1 MRWTSRALSAC
12 ARAVARGE
20 TSTVT
25 SRVVASTSSR
35 AWSADWARAHAATAA
50 HAGARASA
58 WNLSREF
65 ARATTTVEA
74 TRAQIDRGERWDI
87 VRRARATLA
96 RDGATK
102 GKRSGT
108 YGLGD
113 SIFKQRGEQKKSG
126 GAGDGGRGKGAS
138 VMVEN
143 ANVERDDV
151 EGRSQSEGED
161 EMSAY
166 DYTLPVRAY
175 YVGSTIDVRALA
187 KQMPAYR
194 FLQHGI

>member
-20 TSTVT
+20 TSTLT

-50 HAGARASA
+50 HAGARTSA

-65 ARATTTVEA
+65 ARATTTAKA

-108 YGLGD
+108 YGFCLLYT
-113 SIFKQRGEQKKSG
+113 SPSP
-126 GAGDGGRGKGAS
+126 
-138 VMVEN
+138 
-143 ANVERDDV
+143 RD
-151 EGRSQSEGED
+151 
-161 EMSAY
+161 
-166 DYTLPVRAY
+166 
-175 YVGSTIDVRALA
+175 
-187 KQMPAYR
+187 
-194 FLQHGI
+194 

>member
-1 MRWTSRALSAC
+1 M
-12 ARAVARGE
+12 
-20 TSTVT
+20 T

-50 HAGARASA
+50 HARARASA

-102 GKRSGT
+102 GKRSGDARV
-108 YGLGD
+108 GIPSL
-113 SIFKQRGEQKKSG
+113 SNEASKRKAEVRGTVGE
-126 GAGDGGRGKGAS
+126 GKG
-138 VMVEN
+138 
-143 ANVERDDV
+143 ERH
-151 EGRSQSEGED
+151 GRERKC
-161 EMSAY
+161 
-166 DYTLPVRAY
+166 RA
-175 YVGSTIDVRALA
+175 
-187 KQMPAYR
+187 
-194 FLQHGI
+194 